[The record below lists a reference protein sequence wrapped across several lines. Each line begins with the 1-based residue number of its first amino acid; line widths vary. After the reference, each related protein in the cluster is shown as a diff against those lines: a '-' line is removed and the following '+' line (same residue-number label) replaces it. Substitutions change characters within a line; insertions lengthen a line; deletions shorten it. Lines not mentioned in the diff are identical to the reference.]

1 MKICSVGGELFDA
14 DRQTDRWTDRHNQAN
29 IHLKIRISCRRV

>member
-14 DRQTDRWTDRHNQAN
+14 DRQKDRQTW
-29 IHLKIRISCRRV
+29 SS